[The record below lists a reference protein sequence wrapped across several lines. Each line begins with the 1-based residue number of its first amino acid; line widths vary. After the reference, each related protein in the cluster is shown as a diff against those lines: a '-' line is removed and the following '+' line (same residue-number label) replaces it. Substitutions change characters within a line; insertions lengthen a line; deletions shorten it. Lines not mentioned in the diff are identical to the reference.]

1 MTNNELQDQIDD
13 YLRFSQ
19 VERGLSTNTISAY
32 RQDLEEYLSFIKKE
46 GMSSWP
52 TEASDVDAF
61 LARQR
66 DLNKATSSISRLISS
81 MRKFYQWLARQNI
94 QKLNPMLEI
103 DLPKKERRLPTALS
117 REEVNR
123 LLEQPD
129 VEQKLGLRNRAI
141 LETLYATGMR
151 VSELINLELQ
161 DIHEDLGLIRVLGK
175 GSKERLIPISPV
187 ALHWIDKYQKQV
199 RDPLILKSGKND
211 EHLFL
216 NNRGGKLTR
225 QAIWQ
230 MIKKYCQMAGITKDV
245 TPHTL
250 RHTFAT
256 HLLENGADLR
266 VVQEILGHS
275 DISTTQI
282 YTNLSQ
288 KHILQVYQKT
298 HPRLQVKVMLIQ
310 YKKDYEK
317 TAMGLLSYLPDF
329 KNIENLK
336 EEISLNQEDNDFVLF
351 LYRNKQNNVVG
362 VLGTQMTDKFII
374 IRYLSLAPGFREI
387 SYEKDIFAELK
398 NEYPNKRITAVP
410 EYTDLL
416 KAVEADG

>member
-1 MTNNELQDQIDD
+1 MEKNNLKDQIDD
-13 YLRFSQ
+13 YLRYSQ
-19 VERGLSTNTISAY
+19 VERGLSDNTINAY
-32 RQDLEEYLSFIKKE
+32 RQDLEEFRTFVENE
-46 GMSSWP
+46 GMASWP

-66 DLNKATSSISRLISS
+66 DLNKATSSISRL
-81 MRKFYQWLARQNI
+81 

-117 REEVNR
+117 QAEMNR
-123 LLEQPD
+123 LLEQPNTKR
-129 VEQKLGLRNRAI
+129 KLGIRDRAI

-161 DIHEDLGLIRVLGK
+161 DLHDDLGLVRVLGK
-175 GSKERLIPISPV
+175 GEKERLIPISPV
-187 ALHWIDKYQKQV
+187 ALDWIKKYENEV
-199 RDPLILKSGKND
+199 RDPLILQVGKSD
-211 EHLFL
+211 EHIFL
-216 NNRGGKLTR
+216 NNRGKKITR

-230 MIKKYCQMAGITKDV
+230 MIKKYCQMAAITKDV

-288 KHILQVYQKT
+288 KQILNVYQKT
-298 HPRLQVKVMLIQ
+298 HPRL
-310 YKKDYEK
+310 
-317 TAMGLLSYLPDF
+317 
-329 KNIENLK
+329 
-336 EEISLNQEDNDFVLF
+336 
-351 LYRNKQNNVVG
+351 
-362 VLGTQMTDKFII
+362 
-374 IRYLSLAPGFREI
+374 
-387 SYEKDIFAELK
+387 
-398 NEYPNKRITAVP
+398 
-410 EYTDLL
+410 
-416 KAVEADG
+416 